1 MAHLDIQ
8 EKRSSSWIWWV
19 IGLVL
24 LALLAWWLLSANN
37 REDDVTDAGVA
48 PVPVIAGDPAAAA
61 PAPASAETITD
72 LNALTS
78 ASDPNMLMGRR
89 VVLTGVPVA
98 QAVSDKGF
106 WIGSGSA
113 VGEGVFAVR
122 TNQSQANTAPDGAM
136 RAGRSANVF
145 GVIQA
150 IPTNLTEQTATWN
163 LRETDTQ
170 VLSQHRFYIH
180 VDSVRLAGS

>member
-8 EKRSSSWIWWV
+8 EKRSSAWIWWILGFV
-19 IGLVL
+19 LLVL
-24 LALLAWWLLSANN
+24 FAWWLLSSNT
-37 REDDVTDAGVA
+37 RDDVTDAGVL
-48 PVPVIAGDPAAAA
+48 PPQVVPGDPAAAA
-61 PAPASAETITD
+61 PAPAGAETITD
-72 LNALTS
+72 LAALTS
-78 ASDPNMLMGRR
+78 AEDPNALMGRR

-98 QAVSDKGF
+98 EAVSDKGF

-113 VGEGVFAVR
+113 VGDGVFAVR
-122 TNQSQANTAPDGAM
+122 TNQSAANTAPDGAM
-136 RAGRSANVF
+136 AAGRTANVY

-163 LRETDTQ
+163 LRSTDSQ
-170 VLSQHRFYIH
+170 VLSRHRFYIH

>member
-19 IGLVL
+19 LGLVL
-24 LALLAWWLLSANN
+24 LALLAWWLLSAND
-37 REDDVTDAGVA
+37 RDDVTDAGVLPP
-48 PVPVIAGDPAAAA
+48 PVVAGDPAAAA
-61 PAPASAETITD
+61 PAPTSAETITD
-72 LNALTS
+72 LSALTS
-78 ASDPNMLMGRR
+78 TQDPNALMGRR
-89 VVLTGVPVA
+89 VVLSGVPVA
-98 QAVSDKGF
+98 EAVSDKGF

-113 VGEGVFAVR
+113 VGDGVFAVR
-122 TNQSQANTAPDGAM
+122 TNQSQPNTAPDGAM
-136 RAGRSANVF
+136 TAGRTANVY

-150 IPTNLTEQTATWN
+150 MPTNLTQQTATWN
-163 LRETDTQ
+163 LRETDSQ